1 MNQIVRDI
9 KAELRASMNGV
20 AAQAMRQAG
29 MNADYRLN
37 FGVELPRIK
46 AIAEEISME
55 YLDNDTQGE
64 KAGQLANELW
74 KEQVR
79 ECRIMATIIYPNQ
92 RMDEQMAQTW
102 VEQIRGVEIA
112 QIAAMNI
119 FSKVRNAS
127 QLALRWMADD
137 MEIRQITGFYT
148 MLHLVRNNQLNQR
161 ALDEVVDHARTAA
174 KSESPQLVNVASKL
188 LAELDDGCNKE
199 EKE

>member
-55 YLDNDTQGE
+55 YLDNDPQGE
-64 KAGQLANELW
+64 KAEQLANELW

-79 ECRIMATIIYPNQ
+79 E
-92 RMDEQMAQTW
+92 
-102 VEQIRGVEIA
+102 
-112 QIAAMNI
+112 
-119 FSKVRNAS
+119 
-127 QLALRWMADD
+127 
-137 MEIRQITGFYT
+137 
-148 MLHLVRNNQLNQR
+148 
-161 ALDEVVDHARTAA
+161 
-174 KSESPQLVNVASKL
+174 
-188 LAELDDGCNKE
+188 
-199 EKE
+199 